1 MAWFSHIYL
10 LDLIFVTYCHHVYL
24 LVLGLKRVSQDTPY
38 SSPFV
43 LLAQSRMHA
52 MSRRMAEFHK
62 KYDILL
68 TPGLGHMPPK
78 LGWIDMMLD
87 DDDEYWNR
95 VALFSPFTVWFNPT
109 YRP

>member
-1 MAWFSHIYL
+1 
-10 LDLIFVTYCHHVYL
+10 
-24 LVLGLKRVSQDTPY
+24 
-38 SSPFV
+38 
-43 LLAQSRMHA
+43 
-52 MSRRMAEFHK
+52 MAEFHK

-95 VALFSPFTVWFNPT
+95 VALFSPFTVWFNQTGQPAISLPVGQTDDGFPLSIQAVSSFANEAILFRFSSQLEKSIKWQNKRPKT
-109 YRP
+109 YL